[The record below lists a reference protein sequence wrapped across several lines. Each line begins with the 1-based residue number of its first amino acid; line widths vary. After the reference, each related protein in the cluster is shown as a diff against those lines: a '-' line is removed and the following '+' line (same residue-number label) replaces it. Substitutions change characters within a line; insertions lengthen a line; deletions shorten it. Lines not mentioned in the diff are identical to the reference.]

1 VLSGVPEILF
11 SPLNESILKRA
22 QDRGIIHVHIHHLR
36 DFATDKHQKIDDY
49 PYGGGAGMVLKP
61 EPIFRCVEYIRH
73 TFDIHHTVP
82 LTLMSAAGS
91 PFTQKVATEMSFRS
105 TLFLLCGHYKGIDQ
119 RVIDNLV
126 DEEISIG
133 DYVLTGGELAASV
146 IIDAVTR
153 LLPGT
158 LNDIDSADTDSFQT
172 GILDHPHYTR
182 PAEFRGM
189 SIPDILRSGNHA
201 AIEKW
206 RHEQAIK
213 ITQTRRKDLYDKYKE

>member
-1 VLSGVPEILF
+1 
-11 SPLNESILKRA
+11 
-22 QDRGIIHVHIHHLR
+22 
-36 DFATDKHQKIDDY
+36 
-49 PYGGGAGMVLKP
+49 MVLKP
-61 EPIFRCVEYIRH
+61 EPIFRCVEHVRES
-73 TFDIHHTVP
+73 FAVGNDIS
-82 LTLMSAAGS
+82 LTLMSAGGI
-91 PFTQKVATEMSFRS
+91 PFNQKGATEMSFRS

-119 RVIDNLV
+119 RVIDELV
-126 DEEISIG
+126 GEEISIG
-133 DYVLTGGELAASV
+133 DYVLTGGELAAAV

-201 AIEKW
+201 AIETW
-206 RHEQAIK
+206 RHEKAIE
-213 ITQTRRKDLYDKYKE
+213 ITRARRKDLYDKYKE